1 MARRPPAASWDDGWN
16 DSHRGWDPPDAGWGG
31 GDGWG
36 APARR
41 AFPWRV
47 IVIVLLVAGGAV
59 VGLRLLGGALE
70 GPAAAAR
77 RYLQA
82 AVAYDGNELA
92 RRTCAAQQQALM
104 EAGLMIT
111 ALDMLA
117 NYYVDGGLEDIDFDL
132 RDLEFTVVSRT
143 GDQAVVRVSGEL
155 RTSLLFLSV
164 PGQVD
169 DSWLMVRED
178 GRWKYCGYPQ

>member
-1 MARRPPAASWDDGWN
+1 
-16 DSHRGWDPPDAGWGG
+16 
-31 GDGWG
+31 
-36 APARR
+36 
-41 AFPWRV
+41 
-47 IVIVLLVAGGAV
+47 
-59 VGLRLLGGALE
+59 
-70 GPAAAAR
+70 
-77 RYLQA
+77 
-82 AVAYDGNELA
+82 
-92 RRTCAAQQQALM
+92 M

-117 NYYVDGGLEDIDFDL
+117 NYYVDVGLEDIDFDL